1 MGPQVSGPDNI
12 MYFFVDDLQSFAPEA
27 GSGFIDRIQ
36 VTTFPAAAVPG
47 PIAGAGTKSERADA
61 LRVSSAA
68 ACSIAPELRI
78 HRTASSTQRV
88 GVGLRPARPTA
99 IFPSGK

>member
-1 MGPQVSGPDNI
+1 MGISLSALWTRMGPQVSGPDNI

-47 PIAGAGTKSERADA
+47 PIAGAGTKSESADA
-61 LRVSSAA
+61 RFCSSGSSAA
-68 ACSIAPELRI
+68 ACAIARLC
-78 HRTASSTQRV
+78 
-88 GVGLRPARPTA
+88 
-99 IFPSGK
+99 

>member
-47 PIAGAGTKSERADA
+47 PIAGAGTKSDA
-61 LRVSSAA
+61 RFCSSGSSAA
-68 ACSIAPELRI
+68 ACAIARLC
-78 HRTASSTQRV
+78 
-88 GVGLRPARPTA
+88 
-99 IFPSGK
+99 